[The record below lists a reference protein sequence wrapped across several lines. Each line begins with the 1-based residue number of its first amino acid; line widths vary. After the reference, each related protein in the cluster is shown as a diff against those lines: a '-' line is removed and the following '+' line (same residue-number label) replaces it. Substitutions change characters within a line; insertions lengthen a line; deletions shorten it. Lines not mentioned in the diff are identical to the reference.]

1 MHVNICLITISSTL
15 EVSDLKNSKKY
26 LQQHKNI
33 GILER
38 YTK

>member
-1 MHVNICLITISSTL
+1 L

>member
-1 MHVNICLITISSTL
+1 L

-33 GILER
+33 GILEI